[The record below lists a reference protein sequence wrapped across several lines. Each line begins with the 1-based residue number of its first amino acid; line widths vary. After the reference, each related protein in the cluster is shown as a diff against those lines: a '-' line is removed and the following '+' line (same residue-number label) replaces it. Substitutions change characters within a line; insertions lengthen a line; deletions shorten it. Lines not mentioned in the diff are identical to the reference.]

1 MGGIKFKIH
10 PLFCLFG
17 VYYAVTGRIFVFV
30 IYTLCAVVHELGHSI
45 VANSSGY
52 ALNKITLMPFG
63 AVVSGNVEG
72 LSPKDEFK
80 IALAGPFVNLAIGLF
95 FVALWWIFPTL
106 YAFTDVVAE
115 ACFSMALMNFIP
127 VYPLDGGRVLSSV
140 LSLHMKKE
148 RAYLI
153 CRVLGISFAVALL
166 GVFIASLFFTV
177 NLSLLLF
184 SASVFFG
191 AIDKHEENRYVRIY
205 SSLSTKRLKR
215 GAIYKKH
222 GVDKSMPIKKVIAL
236 LDVDAINEIVVF
248 SDGKEI
254 AFLSQSDIN
263 ELLEVADLYSPIG
276 EVLKNSKKLG
286 KNLLKNQ
293 NA

>member
-45 VANSSGY
+45 VANNSGY

-63 AVVSGNVEG
+63 AVVSGNIDG

-80 IALAGPFVNLAIGLF
+80 IALAGPFTNLAIGLF
-95 FVALWWIFPTL
+95 FVALWWIFPIL
-106 YAFTDVVAE
+106 YAFTDIVAE

-127 VYPLDGGRVLSSV
+127 VYPLDGGRVLSSI
-140 LSLHMKKE
+140 LSQHIKKE

-153 CRVLGISFAVALL
+153 CRVLGISLAIALL
-166 GVFIASLFFTV
+166 GMFIVSLFFTA

-184 SASVFFG
+184 SVSVFVG
-191 AIDKHEENRYVRIY
+191 AIDKHKENRYVRIY
-205 SSLSTKRLKR
+205 SSLSTERLKR
-215 GAIYKKH
+215 GAVYKKH
-222 GVDKSMPIKKVIAL
+222 AVDKSMPIKRVVAL

-248 SDGKEI
+248 EDGKEV
-254 AFLSQSDIN
+254 AVLSQSQVN
-263 ELLEVADLYSPIG
+263 ELLNIADLYSPIG
-276 EVLKNSKKLG
+276 EVLKKDKNFSKNAV
-286 KNLLKNQ
+286 KN
-293 NA
+293 